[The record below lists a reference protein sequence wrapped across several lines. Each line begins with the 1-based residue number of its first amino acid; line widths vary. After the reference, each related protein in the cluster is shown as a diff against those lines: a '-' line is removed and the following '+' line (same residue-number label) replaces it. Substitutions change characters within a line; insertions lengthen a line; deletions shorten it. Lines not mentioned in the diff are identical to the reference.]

1 LSKELTTFGKSVLIA
16 AGAAIGLVRGLRGLN
31 AAAERADLSVVNARI
46 DALSL
51 AVARLGDQ
59 SEQLSAR
66 QEASVTHTE
75 LTEALD
81 RAFGKLTSDVD
92 ERFERQT
99 RSVEA
104 LHLMVGQTDELLQKV
119 LDGLDAIKNDAIKN
133 DAIKNDATENDQDL
147 AQTRC

>member
-1 LSKELTTFGKSVLIA
+1 LTKGLSTFGKSVLIA
-16 AGAAIGLVRGLRGLN
+16 AGAGFAVVRGLRALN
-31 AAAERADLSVVNARI
+31 SAGDRADLTVVKARI

-66 QEASVTHTE
+66 QEASVTRTE
-75 LTEALD
+75 LAETLD
-81 RAFGKLTSDVD
+81 RVFAKFRNDVD

-104 LHLMVGQTDELLQKV
+104 LRLMVGQTDELLQKV
-119 LDGLDAIKNDAIKN
+119 LDGLEVMQNEAA
-133 DAIKNDATENDQDL
+133 ENDQDL
-147 AQTRC
+147 SQTRR

>member
-1 LSKELTTFGKSVLIA
+1 LPSGLTTFGKSVLIA
-16 AGAAIGLVRGLRGLN
+16 AGAGIGLVRGLRGLSS
-31 AAAERADLSVVNARI
+31 AADRVDLSVVNARI

-66 QEASVTHTE
+66 QEASITKTE
-75 LTEALD
+75 LAEALD
-81 RAFGKLTSDVD
+81 RAFGKLTGDVN

-119 LDGLDAIKNDAIKN
+119 LDGLEAIKEDAI
-133 DAIKNDATENDQDL
+133 ENDRDL
-147 AQTRC
+147 AHQNLN

>member
-1 LSKELTTFGKSVLIA
+1 LSKALTTLGKSVLFG
-16 AGAAIGLVRGLRGLN
+16 AGVGIGLVRGLRGLN
-31 AAAERADLSVVNARI
+31 SASDRADLAVVKSRI

-66 QEASVTHTE
+66 QEASVTRKE
-75 LTEALD
+75 LAETLD
-81 RAFGKLTSDVD
+81 RVFGKLTSDVD

-119 LDGLDAIKNDAIKN
+119 LDGLEAM
-133 DAIKNDATENDQDL
+133 ENGRDL
-147 AQTRC
+147 AQTHR

>member
-1 LSKELTTFGKSVLIA
+1 LSKVLTTLGKSVLIA
-16 AGAAIGLVRGLRGLN
+16 AGVGLGLVRGLRGLN
-31 AAAERADLSVVNARI
+31 SAADREDLSVVKARI

-66 QEASVTHTE
+66 QASSVTRAE
-75 LTEALD
+75 LAETLD
-81 RAFGKLTSDVD
+81 RVFGKLTSDVN

-104 LHLMVGQTDELLQKV
+104 LHLMIGQTDELLQKV
-119 LDGLDAIKNDAIKN
+119 LDGLEAINNEVI
-133 DAIKNDATENDQDL
+133 ENDQEL
-147 AQTRC
+147 AQTR

>member
-1 LSKELTTFGKSVLIA
+1 LSEGLTTFGKAVLIA
-16 AGAAIGLVRGLRGLN
+16 AGATIGFVRGLRGLN
-31 AAAERADLSVVNARI
+31 SAAERADLSVINARI

-59 SEQLSAR
+59 SEHLSAR
-66 QEASVTHTE
+66 EEAFVTRTE
-75 LTEALD
+75 LAETLD
-81 RAFGKLTSDVD
+81 RVFGKLTTNVD

-119 LDGLDAIKNDAIKN
+119 LDGLEAIEHNR
-133 DAIKNDATENDQDL
+133 DL
-147 AQTRC
+147 TQTHR